1 MYGNPLISRKTVHC
15 VVRTWPWVLVG
26 LVALFMYPE
35 DRELGYPRL
44 MLDLLPAG
52 ILGLV
57 IASLVAAT
65 VSTLINWGASYLTND
80 LYVCSAPAQA

>member
-1 MYGNPLISRKTVHC
+1 
-15 VVRTWPWVLVG
+15 
-26 LVALFMYPE
+26 
-35 DRELGYPRL
+35 

>member
-52 ILGLV
+52 ILGPV